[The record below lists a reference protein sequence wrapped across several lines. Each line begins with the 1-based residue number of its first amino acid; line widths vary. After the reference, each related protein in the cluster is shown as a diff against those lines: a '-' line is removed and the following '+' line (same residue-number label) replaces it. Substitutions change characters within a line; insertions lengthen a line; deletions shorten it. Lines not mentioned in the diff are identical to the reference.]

1 MKFTELAGS
10 TQAKLLD
17 NVKRHEGGEQYQQ
30 KNGSFK
36 NNRFYTYKDSLKK
49 ETIGYGHLVRQGESF
64 PDGMTVDAANQL
76 LKRDLD
82 MAVNDA
88 NSWIA
93 LSGKPAEVQLI
104 LIEMVYQLGKGGA
117 CGFKKFA
124 AAIEGRDYFA
134 AAQELLASTW
144 HTQTPNRVEEYA
156 SVLKSLP
163 RG

>member
-1 MKFTELAGS
+1 MKLIELAGS
-10 TQAKLLD
+10 IQAKLLD
-17 NVKRHEGGEQYQQ
+17 NVKRHEGGEHAQEN
-30 KNGSFK
+30 KSFK
-36 NNRFYTYKDSLKK
+36 NNRFYTYQDSLKK

-82 MAVNDA
+82 VAVNDA

-93 LSGKPAEVQLI
+93 LSGKPGEVQLI

-117 CGFKKFA
+117 CEFKKFA
-124 AAIEGRDYFA
+124 AAIERRDYFA
-134 AAQELLASTW
+134 AAQELRASKW
-144 HTQTPNRVEEYA
+144 YTQTPNRVKEYA
-156 SVLKSLP
+156 SVLESLP